1 MKVQV
6 KCIALN
12 CRIQQYKQCTAWHI
26 FTYAAGH
33 TGILCKQNIHILHT
47 AYILQKWYEC
57 HLLIFSS
64 LFSPLH
70 RSTHTHRDFRKTT
83 LALSHTHTN
92 LHLISSPSATL
103 LLCLMDRVT
112 WFPKKKR
119 CSGEHS
125 PRPHSALKF
134 SIFTSNLVQSEGLV
148 SLFSVDLRPLSC
160 RSVFDC
166 SQEW

>member
-1 MKVQV
+1 MQQV
-6 KCIALN
+6 
-12 CRIQQYKQCTAWHI
+12 IQVFYVSRT
-26 FTYAAGH
+26 FTYCTQH
-33 TGILCKQNIHILHT
+33 TYCRNDTSVISS
-47 AYILQKWYEC
+47 
-57 HLLIFSS
+57 SS
-64 LFSPLH
+64 LHSSVHCTDLH
-70 RSTHTHRDFRKTT
+70 HTPTHHNNTPPHTHTHTHTHTRFRKTT
-83 LALSHTHTN
+83 LALSHQHTN

-125 PRPHSALKF
+125 PWPHSALKF
-134 SIFTSNLVQSEGLV
+134 SIFTANLVQSEGLV

-166 SQEW
+166 SQER